1 MKMQKIGEGGRKE
14 VERNEKDAGYKFHA
28 CKITSYYQSTGQ
40 STNEY
45 PTPQRKEW
53 KKRKETPRMQ
63 NEMK

>member
-14 VERNEKDAGYKFHA
+14 VERKGKDAGYRFHA

-45 PTPQRKEW
+45 PTKERREE
-53 KKRKETPRMQ
+53 KKRNPRMQ
-63 NEMK
+63 NETK